1 MATKEQL
8 TKEEI
13 AAGIKF
19 GKDWIETYKENGE
32 TVPAFVYDRIIE
44 LYDMLV
50 ELQDELIDML

>member
-13 AAGIKF
+13 IGAIKF
-19 GKDWIETYKENGE
+19 GKDMAETYKENGE

-50 ELQDELIDML
+50 EMQNELIDML

>member
-1 MATKEQL
+1 MARKEQL

-13 AAGIKF
+13 TAAINF
-19 GKDWIETYKENGE
+19 GKDMVETYKENGE

-44 LYDMLV
+44 LYNMLV

>member
-1 MATKEQL
+1 MAGKEQL

-13 AAGIKF
+13 VAAIGF
-19 GKDWIETYKENGE
+19 GKDMVETYKENNE
-32 TVPAFVYDRIIE
+32 AVPAFVYDRIIE